1 VAIAE
6 SVVYSRDY
14 LNTAAMTSSPRRF
27 KDSLYEQFAR
37 LGKAMAAPK
46 RLELLDLL
54 SQGPRTVEVLAEMTG
69 ITVANASQHL
79 QVLRT
84 ARLAASEKQGLYVE
98 YRLADEA
105 VGRFVAQLQQLA
117 QLRLTEVEQITR
129 SYLDQRGALEAVDG
143 DELLRRVQQGEV
155 TVLDVRPREEYAA
168 GHIPG
173 AISIPLGEL
182 AARLQELPAD
192 RDIVAYCRGP
202 YCVMAVEA
210 AALLR
215 EKGFAAHR
223 MEQGVVDWRAR
234 GWPVTGEPQRTRP

>member
-1 VAIAE
+1 
-6 SVVYSRDY
+6 
-14 LNTAAMTSSPRRF
+14 
-27 KDSLYEQFAR
+27 
-37 LGKAMAAPK
+37 MAAPK

-105 VGRFVAQLQQLA
+105 VGRFVAQLQQLGQLLQLA

-143 DELLRRVQQGEV
+143 DELLRRVRHGEV

-234 GWPVTGEPQRTRP
+234 GWPVAGEPQRTRP